1 MQNNDQRPSINNIIL
16 IFCLILLLFLIA
28 FNFITTDRVVYYNCR
43 DIDYLPDV
51 PPAVRQEC
59 YELIREQFLKQ
70 KSNEDK
76 KTLQL

>member
-16 IFCLILLLFLIA
+16 IFCLILLLFLIG

-51 PPAVRQEC
+51 PIAVRQEC
-59 YELIREQFLKQ
+59 YDLIKEQFLKQ
-70 KSNEDK
+70 KNKEDK